1 MKKIV
6 AAGALALTL
15 PFAMSANAASD
26 AGCGLGGM
34 LLEGK
39 DDLVSNVL
47 AATLNATSGNQT
59 FGMTTGTLG
68 CSKSNALVSVSTFV
82 SDNMDMLAQD
92 AARGE
97 GETLDTLA
105 TLWGMDDAAKA
116 RFAAATQANFAKVFS
131 SDSVTAQEV
140 TRNLNQLVSEDAE
153 LSSYTLS

>member
-34 LLEGK
+34 LFKGQN
-39 DDLVSNVL
+39 DLVHNVVG
-47 AATLNATSGNQT
+47 ATLNAISGNQT

-68 CSKSNALVSVSTFV
+68 CSQSNALLKVSSFV
-82 SDNMDMLAQD
+82 SDNMDTLALD

-97 GETLDTLA
+97 GETLDALA

-116 RFAAATQANFAKVFS
+116 RFAAAAQANFAKVFS
-131 SDSVTAQEV
+131 SDSVTALEV
-140 TRNLNQLVSEDAE
+140 TENLNQLVSEDAKLRSYS
-153 LSSYTLS
+153 LS

>member
-6 AAGALALTL
+6 AASALALTL
-15 PFAMSANAASD
+15 PFALSANAASD
-26 AGCGLGGM
+26 AGCGLGSV

-39 DDLVSNVL
+39 NTLAHNVL

-68 CSKSNALVSVSTFV
+68 CSKSNALVSINSFV
-82 SDNMDMLAQD
+82 SDNMDMLALD

-116 RFAAATQANFAKVFS
+116 RFAAAAQANFAKVFS
-131 SDSVTAQEV
+131 SDSVTSQEV
-140 TRNLNQLVSEDAE
+140 TQNLNQLVSEDAQ
-153 LSSYTLS
+153 LRSYTLS